1 MDDYTFSRSSLAKV
15 IVEPNS
21 TTERLKFGHLE
32 ILEEL
37 GRGAAGV
44 VYKVLQVNLERIIA
58 VKEMDKSCLSQEDVL
73 RFRTEGKIVAKLK
86 HPNIIHVIDFQE
98 TEDAYFLYM
107 DFIDGK
113 TLDVYWKEHR
123 IGWLELADLLMQ
135 ICDAIHHAHSREIV
149 HRDLKPSNVMM
160 SQKGRPYIMDFG
172 LAKVMSSQNRLT
184 KMGAIMGTPEYMPPE
199 QAQGEDIDHRA
210 DIYSL
215 GAILYEGLC
224 GRPCFSA
231 ATSLALIMKIVR
243 EQPTPPKEINS
254 DVPDELQNICLKALS
269 KKRED
274 RYQSADEMRLD
285 LQNYLNDAT
294 EYNKPVV
301 EQTDDLGKSHHGA
314 RASQAG
320 KKRRRPKTK
329 RYPRPRK
336 NFSASHHDEVES
348 LSQNKSANKDKVPEL
363 SQSQM
368 GDLTPKDM
376 RKIKNS
382 VGRRSRQSRKRS
394 SQKLWQIISLILII
408 IIVIVIAQ
416 Q

>member
-15 IVEPNS
+15 IFEPNS
-21 TTERLKFGHLE
+21 TTEKLKFGQLE

-44 VYKVLQVNLERIIA
+44 VYKVLQVNLDRIIA

-98 TEDAYFLYM
+98 TAEAYFLYM

-113 TLDVYWKEHR
+113 TLDVYWKEHS
-123 IGWLELADLLMQ
+123 IGWLELADLFMQ

-172 LAKVMSSQNRLT
+172 LAKVMGNQNRLT

-199 QAQGEDIDHRA
+199 QAQGGDIDHRA

-231 ATSLALIMKIVR
+231 STSLALIMKIVR
-243 EQPTPPKEINS
+243 EQPTPPKEINA
-254 DVPDELQNICLKALS
+254 DVPSELQNICLKALS
-269 KKRED
+269 KKREE

-301 EQTDDLGKSHHGA
+301 EQNEDLDKSSIS
-314 RASQAG
+314 RTNQTP

-329 RYPRPRK
+329 RHPRSRK
-336 NFSASHHDEVES
+336 NFSVSHHGEPEVS
-348 LSQNKSANKDKVPEL
+348 SPSTNRDKVPEL

-394 SQKLWQIISLILII
+394 SQKLWQIVSLILII